1 MWLIQSRQRDGAYH
15 CPTLSQYE
23 QVRVNSELSVGK
35 FSLILRSYG
44 SCPGN
49 WIVTIAPC
57 VVTAWVTGS
66 HYNCPAQNPSGN
78 QTSVSWQIIWNPLSS
93 GHSIIHILMMTLNRS
108 MNRIIKCC
116 VRLLIVTVDSCLR
129 IARGPRVT
137 PWPPVSPAH
146 HVSSSCQQLDQDN
159 KLNQIGSQSSLLRYF
174 FAFFALQCTEG
185 ERI

>member
-1 MWLIQSRQRDGAYH
+1 MWLIQSRQRDGR
-15 CPTLSQYE
+15 PTLSQYE
-23 QVRVNSELSVGK
+23 HERVNSELSVGK

-78 QTSVSWQIIWNPLSS
+78 QTSASWQIIWNPLSS
-93 GHSIIHILMMTLNRS
+93 GHSIIHNLMMTLNRS

-137 PWPPVSPAH
+137 PWSPESQHIMCHH
-146 HVSSSCQQLDQDN
+146 HVSSWTRTTN
-159 KLNQIGSQSSLLRYF
+159 
-174 FAFFALQCTEG
+174 
-185 ERI
+185 